1 MPSDTEQIRAALAT
15 WQQAFN
21 TKDRAGMAAVYTSDA
36 VLLPPD
42 MDPVEG
48 LEAIEGFWGDF
59 ADSANSADLE
69 IKEILVGGTLATLI
83 VNFKLEVE
91 GQTTEKGKS
100 IEVWTRGE
108 HGWRMHRDIWNNTP

>member
-1 MPSDTEQIRAALAT
+1 MPSDTEQIRAALAS

-21 TKDRAGMAAVYTSDA
+21 TKDRAGMATVYTSDA

-100 IEVWTRGE
+100 VEVWTRGE
-108 HGWRMHRDIWNNTP
+108 DGWRMHRDIWNTTP